1 MQTREIF
8 RKTWIEFFKD
18 FTSDHAGK
26 LVNLA
31 IAGWQPGQKQV
42 DTQAHSLPLRD
53 ISADLKDHENSVM
66 ISVGTD
72 DKALLRHEIEMVS
85 HVRLIQSDSGTDSG
99 LQIESSNG
107 QTATIEFA
115 AK

>member
-8 RKTWIEFFKD
+8 RKTWTEFFQD
-18 FTSDHAGK
+18 FTSDHAGN

-31 IAGWQPGQKQV
+31 IKGWQPDQKQV
-42 DTQAHSLPLRD
+42 KTEARSLPLRD

-66 ISVGTD
+66 IAVGD
-72 DKALLRHEIEMVS
+72 DANALLRHEIQLVS
-85 HVRLIQSDSGTDSG
+85 HVRLIQNDDGTDSA

-107 QTATIEFA
+107 QTATLELA